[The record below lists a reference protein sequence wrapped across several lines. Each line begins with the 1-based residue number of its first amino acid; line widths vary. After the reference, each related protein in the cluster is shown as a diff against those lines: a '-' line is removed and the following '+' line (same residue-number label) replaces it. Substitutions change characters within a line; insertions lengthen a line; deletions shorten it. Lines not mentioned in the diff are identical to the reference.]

1 MDPTNRIND
10 LIVISNRLV
19 DVLERENEALTER
32 RYSEINEILDEKV
45 TLGRVYESRIMGL
58 SDDDTDLN
66 QADGELR
73 NQLLDLGKKVN
84 TLIEKN
90 SIMLKIGIE
99 ANRRVVNLI
108 AEAVKASGPNTGT
121 YAANGSNAVAE
132 QVTTKNVAISIDHT
146 L

>member
-84 TLIEKN
+84 TLN
-90 SIMLKIGIE
+90 SNE
-99 ANRRVVNLI
+99 
-108 AEAVKASGPNTGT
+108 
-121 YAANGSNAVAE
+121 
-132 QVTTKNVAISIDHT
+132 
-146 L
+146 